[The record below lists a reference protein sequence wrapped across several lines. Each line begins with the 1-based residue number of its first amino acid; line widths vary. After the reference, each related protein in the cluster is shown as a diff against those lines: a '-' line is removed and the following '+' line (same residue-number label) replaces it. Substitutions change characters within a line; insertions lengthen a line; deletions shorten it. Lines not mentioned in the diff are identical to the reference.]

1 MPVEIIEKNIRKPV
15 KTLICWTEGGIL
27 YRVLTAQGK
36 QGKWKKKIPVR
47 ENTGNLEVSSKH
59 RENTAFLHNDSKIK
73 STCHSLRPL
82 SSPPPPPQSMG
93 PRISSPHSGGS
104 GVK

>member
-36 QGKWKKKIPVR
+36 QGKWKKKSLSGKTQGIWKFR
-47 ENTGNLEVSSKH
+47 QNTGKTQHFCITILK
-59 RENTAFLHNDSKIK
+59 
-73 STCHSLRPL
+73 
-82 SSPPPPPQSMG
+82 
-93 PRISSPHSGGS
+93 
-104 GVK
+104 